1 MSINKNRFNYTGWV
15 IGCFLI
21 THSTVFG
28 QYLNEVVETPGI
40 YEYSYNWNLEGNNL
54 TGIHTYQDS
63 NWLLSGWSGLEFKQY
78 DQNLNPIN
86 TTKYFDPNYNY
97 WSGWSVAFDGEN
109 YYYVGGKRGVTSTDT
124 TRAYLI
130 KFSAQGD
137 VLWEKNFFIDSKF
150 SWGLYC
156 LYKNDSLYISG
167 HYRYPVT
174 DALQA
179 FVFSADTSGQVGWS
193 QNFTGG
199 AQSNVSFSKTE
210 DNGFL
215 LTVYKQLGFYDPTVV
230 YKLDSLGNIE
240 WERQLTYPTEQH
252 ILSAVEMPDGNFL
265 CYGHSEDAQ
274 TTRKRSWLVK
284 LSATGDLLIDTLF
297 NFSAGYDI
305 FGNPNNVLFFDN
317 QIQLTGAIYDDE
329 FSNVAK
335 LHIVR
340 YDFNLNLL
348 WRRVYYHREYQNEV
362 TYQHDMD
369 NGFTLFAGHV
379 SQDPTHPTRDEW
391 FLVLDSLGC
400 DTPNCALGLEAL
412 EADQFLIYPNPASTT
427 LNVDFK
433 SYEGQEITVQLV
445 SMEGQLLESYQLLSN
460 LNSIDVR
467 HLSSGIYFVR
477 ISREGQVLASEKL
490 LIH

>member
-1 MSINKNRFNYTGWV
+1 MG
-15 IGCFLI
+15 IGKLKIKYLFALI
-21 THSTVFG
+21 TLVAPLILFG
-28 QYLNEVVETPGI
+28 QYRNQVNQTDSVF
-40 YEYSYNWNLEGNNL
+40 EYSYNWNFEGPQL
-54 TGIHTYQDS
+54 TGIHSYQDS
-63 NWLLSGWSGLEFKQY
+63 NWTLNGWSGLEFKQY
-78 DQNLNPIN
+78 DENFNVVNQ
-86 TTKYFDPNYNY
+86 TKIADPNYIY
-97 WSGWSVAFDGEN
+97 LSGWNVAYDGEN
-109 YYYVGGKRGVTSTDT
+109 YYYPGAKRKVANPDT
-124 TRAYLI
+124 LFTYLI
-130 KFSAQGD
+130 KYDEQGG
-137 VLWEKNFFIDSKF
+137 VLWEKSYFGDSQHSGVFFARYREDSIFLSGFYETAIFNETVTYIMSLDTAGNIGWIKEFPNNGTTPVSLRTTSDKGFIF
-150 SWGLYC
+150 S
-156 LYKNDSLYISG
+156 
-167 HYRYPVT
+167 
-174 DALQA
+174 
-179 FVFSADTSGQVGWS
+179 
-193 QNFTGG
+193 
-199 AQSNVSFSKTE
+199 
-210 DNGFL
+210 
-215 LTVYKQLGFYDPTVV
+215 VYKQLGFNKPTIVF
-230 YKLDSLGNIE
+230 KLDSLGNTE
-240 WERQLTYPTEQH
+240 WQRQLTFPTQDH
-252 ILSAVEMPDGNFL
+252 ILSVDEMPDGNFL

-284 LSATGDLLIDTLF
+284 LNATGDVLIDTLF

-317 QIQLTGAIYDDE
+317 QIQLTGVIYDDE

-362 TYQHDMD
+362 TYQNDMG

-477 ISREGQVLASEKL
+477 ISREGQMLASEKL
-490 LIH
+490 VIN